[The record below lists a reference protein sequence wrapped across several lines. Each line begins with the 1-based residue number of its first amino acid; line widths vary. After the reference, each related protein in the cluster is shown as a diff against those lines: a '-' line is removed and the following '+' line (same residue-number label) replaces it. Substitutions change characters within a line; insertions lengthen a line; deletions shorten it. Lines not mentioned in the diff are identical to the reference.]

1 MNSSGPYHGLFRWDD
16 GGSGSEPRVVRDSR
30 GPATLPCPATGR
42 QLRVATVEADTAA
55 ICPSCAMRGHGG
67 YVSFDGD
74 LRMVYACPKCRQLV
88 WLQGA

>member
-1 MNSSGPYHGLFRWDD
+1 MH
-16 GGSGSEPRVVRDSR
+16 
-30 GPATLPCPATGR
+30 
-42 QLRVATVEADTAA
+42 
-55 ICPSCAMRGHGG
+55 GHGG

>member
-1 MNSSGPYHGLFRWDD
+1 MNSSGPYHGLFRWDG
-16 GGSGSEPRVVRDSR
+16 GGSGTEPRVVRDSR
-30 GPATLPCPATGR
+30 GPATLPCPTTGR

-55 ICPSCAMRGHGG
+55 ICPSCAMHGHGG